1 MYQAFMLSD
10 YKRRRHIAKAG
21 DLYDIELKPS
31 HIEWGEY
38 RHTNT
43 RDIRDNEGYIPIP
56 KNKAIEYGILNSNGT
71 KNKADVM
78 GINLFKCVSA
88 DGYYKGILKAQ
99 GSSTAGDIYAKQFSG
114 SGDLQAIGNWYKAVN
129 AKVGDIVRVEWIS
142 PTEVVIEILHQ

>member
-1 MYQAFMLSD
+1 MAN
-10 YKRRRHIAKAG
+10 AG
-21 DLYDIELKPS
+21 DYYEIELKPS

-56 KNKAIEYGILNSNGT
+56 RNKAIEYRILNSNGT
-71 KNKADVM
+71 NNVDVM
-78 GINLFKCVSA
+78 GKNLFQCRSL
-88 DGYYKGILKAQ
+88 DGNYKGVLKAQ

-114 SGDLQAIGNWYKAVN
+114 AGDLQAVGNWYKAVN

-142 PTEVVIEILHQ
+142 PTAVVIEILHQ